1 VDGRRLKTKDSSAKR
16 QIESYTWANMC
27 RDHTV
32 KGRPQL
38 FLYFQAITHTHTHTQ
53 KLLCFLSSDWPT
65 VFVQI

>member
-1 VDGRRLKTKDSSAKR
+1 
-16 QIESYTWANMC
+16 MC